1 MTKRTNRQFQKKR
14 RVRTLAVHAGL
25 GVTMAALAAG
35 VGYASLRIVQGQPL
49 LPALPSLRGFP
60 PFSQPAQPSSLSG
73 VEARLDGGFS
83 AAAGGEA
90 ALAALAP
97 LPAEAQTLSA
107 VWNTAAP
114 LAQAS
119 PTVGDTRLLAVPENG
134 RVSDDYFRDALFIG
148 DSVTQG
154 FGWYADYKDWMRVCA
169 YKGVNPQQILQNLVG
184 RRADGVTQIEM
195 WDDINVQQDVENIYI
210 LLGANALLQQ
220 SDEAFLKY
228 YGDLLDKL
236 RERFPETPIYVQSL
250 TPTTQEYGQKK
261 PALARDHLR
270 AVNEAVARRTLS
282 RGRYYVDLW
291 EALADGDGYL
301 RADLSGDGLH
311 LLDGSKYRVW
321 LDYLATH
328 TVYSAHNAQFAQ
340 PDGGAYS

>member
-154 FGWYADYKDWMRVCA
+154 
-169 YKGVNPQQILQNLVG
+169 
-184 RRADGVTQIEM
+184 
-195 WDDINVQQDVENIYI
+195 
-210 LLGANALLQQ
+210 
-220 SDEAFLKY
+220 
-228 YGDLLDKL
+228 
-236 RERFPETPIYVQSL
+236 
-250 TPTTQEYGQKK
+250 
-261 PALARDHLR
+261 
-270 AVNEAVARRTLS
+270 
-282 RGRYYVDLW
+282 
-291 EALADGDGYL
+291 
-301 RADLSGDGLH
+301 
-311 LLDGSKYRVW
+311 
-321 LDYLATH
+321 
-328 TVYSAHNAQFAQ
+328 
-340 PDGGAYS
+340 